1 MTFGKPFG
9 SEGYKQVTS
18 AYLVADNILIAIE
31 HSGGNHIPLGY
42 WPLQVQ
48 AIKATRHL
56 ERHQQAEL
64 LFQLGVLSCQ
74 SFPSHWFGTSQEG
87 HTNTENSPYHSSG
100 FLFVCYISSHFLGDQ
115 LPHKSLL
122 SNLVFLHIWKY
133 FYLKFISGG
142 FELHYMCYNFSNAE
156 NIHTCIIDIK

>member
-18 AYLVADNILIAIE
+18 AYLVANNILIAIE
-31 HSGGNHIPLGY
+31 HSGGNHISLGY

-74 SFPSHWFGTSQEG
+74 SFPSH
-87 HTNTENSPYHSSG
+87 
-100 FLFVCYISSHFLGDQ
+100 
-115 LPHKSLL
+115 
-122 SNLVFLHIWKY
+122 
-133 FYLKFISGG
+133 
-142 FELHYMCYNFSNAE
+142 
-156 NIHTCIIDIK
+156 